1 MMYLYPMKEQLTVIL
16 FVTMGA
22 LPWIPAHGFESIY
35 ERAPILYYEREPDNR
50 VTRLLAQAQKEGFLS
65 IGTDREILLELLAR
79 LEIPLESQL
88 LVFSKTSAQNSRIAP
103 NTPRAIY
110 FSDDVYIGWVQ
121 GGEIEVASLDER
133 LGMVF
138 HLIRLSDREDHR
150 PPELVRERSCLNCHA
165 GSSNQDLPGLM
176 VRSVF
181 PSDSGLPLFEAGT
194 FHTRQSSPIHE
205 RWGGWYV
212 TGEVESE
219 SHLGNAIAT
228 VVNQGVGGVAL
239 QPFASGRVDTLDAL
253 FNAAPYPYG
262 GQSDVVA
269 LMVLEH
275 QTGVHNVLVEAN
287 LTTQATLYRH
297 NEMKKAFGE
306 PVEAPLSETNERI
319 LDRMADKVLHE
330 MLYVDEVEVPGGI
343 EGGVAFQNA
352 FHANAKKSTDG
363 RSLKDFR
370 LYGRLMKYR
379 CSHLIYSEAF
389 ENLPWEMHTRVLDK
403 LHSILTRSTPWPDY
417 SHLADSEREHLL
429 TILSETVPNLPPSW
443 E

>member
-1 MMYLYPMKEQLTVIL
+1 MYLSTMKEQLAAIL
-16 FVTMGA
+16 LVTTG
-22 LPWIPAHGFESIY
+22 IPPLVPAIAFEPVY
-35 ERAPILYYEREPDNR
+35 ERAPILYHETEPDNR
-50 VTRLLAQAQKEGFLS
+50 VTRLVAEAQKEGFLS
-65 IGTDREILLELLAR
+65 RGTDREILLELLDR
-79 LEIPLESQL
+79 LEVPIESQV

-103 NTPRAIY
+103 HTPRAIY
-110 FSDDVYIGWVQ
+110 FSDDIYIGWVQ

-138 HLIRLSDREDHR
+138 HLIKMTDRADHR

-165 GSSNQDLPGLM
+165 GSSNQDFPGLM
-176 VRSVF
+176 VRSVY
-181 PSDSGLPLFEAGT
+181 PSDSGQPLFEAGT
-194 FHTRQSSPIHE
+194 FHTRQSSPISE

-219 SHLGNAIAT
+219 AHLGNALAT
-228 VVNQGVGGVAL
+228 LVNRNVGGVDL
-239 QPFASGRVDTLDAL
+239 LPLTSGRVNRLDAL
-253 FNAAPYPYG
+253 FNANPYPHG

-275 QTGVHNVLVEAN
+275 QTGMHNVLVEAN

-297 NEMKKAFGE
+297 TEMKRAFGE
-306 PVEAPLSETNERI
+306 PVDGPLSETNERI

-330 MLYVDEVEVPGGI
+330 MLYVDEIEVPGGI
-343 EGGVAFQNA
+343 EGGEAFQKA
-352 FHANAKKSTDG
+352 FQASARKSVDG

-389 ENLPWEMHTRVLDK
+389 EKLPREMHTRILDK
-403 LHSILTRSTPWPDY
+403 LHAILTRPASWPAY
-417 SHLADSEREHLL
+417 GHLADSERGHLL
-429 TILSETVPNLPPSW
+429 AILSGTVPNLPPSW
-443 E
+443 K

>member
-1 MMYLYPMKEQLTVIL
+1 MKEQLVAIMIVGTG
-16 FVTMGA
+16 M
-22 LPWIPAHGFESIY
+22 LPWSPAIAIEPVY
-35 ERAPILYYEREPDNR
+35 ERAPVLYHETEPDNR
-50 VTRLLAQAQKEGFLS
+50 FTRLLTKAQKEGFLS
-65 IGTDREILLELLAR
+65 TGTDREILLELLER
-79 LEIPLESQL
+79 LEIPLESQV
-88 LVFSKTSAQNSRIAP
+88 LVFSKTSAQNSHIAP
-103 NTPRAIY
+103 DTPRAIY
-110 FSDDVYIGWVQ
+110 FSDDVYVGWVQ

-138 HLIRLSDREDHR
+138 HLMKLSNREKHR
-150 PPELVRERSCLNCHA
+150 PPELARERSCLNCHA

-176 VRSVF
+176 VRSVY

-194 FHTRQSSPIHE
+194 FHTRQSSPIGE

-228 VVNQGVGGVAL
+228 VANRKFGGVDM
-239 QPFASGRVDTLDAL
+239 QPFTNGRVDKLGAL
-253 FNAAPYPYG
+253 FDAAPYPHG

-297 NEMKKAFGE
+297 VEMKKAFNE
-306 PVEAPLSETNERI
+306 PIDSPLSDTNERI
-319 LDRMADKVLHE
+319 LDRLADKVLHE
-330 MLYVDEVEVPGGI
+330 MLYANEVEVPGGI
-343 EGGVAFQNA
+343 EGEIAFQNA
-352 FHANAKKSTDG
+352 FKANARKSADG

-379 CSHLIYSEAF
+379 CSHLIYSDAF
-389 ENLPWEMHTRVLDK
+389 ENLPQEMRSRILDK
-403 LHSILTRSTPWPDY
+403 LHSILTQPDSWPDY
-417 SHLADSEREHLL
+417 GHLGDSERRHILAIL
-429 TILSETVPNLPPSW
+429 TETLPDLPPSW
-443 E
+443 K